1 MLSIHRTWLFHWL
14 LSLPLP
20 ASRTCLSDFLF
31 FYVLC
36 LLFVFPLP
44 GKTVSTAIVLNEQR
58 WGSTSEVLIFTFYLS
73 CDNRHTS
80 VIFPFFRIFL
90 NFPTQSLLS
99 AESGFW
105 CGVRMIVWV
114 IFPDVWFFLLDFHFV
129 LCVLTARTVV
139 VPLQVE
145 YPFCLH
151 STVYGKYVPIWIS
164 RTNV

>member
-1 MLSIHRTWLFHWL
+1 M
-14 LSLPLP
+14 P

-58 WGSTSEVLIFTFYLS
+58 WGSTSEVLIFTFYLL

-80 VIFPFFRIFL
+80 LIFPFFRIFL
-90 NFPTQSLLS
+90 NLPTQSLLS

-114 IFPDVWFFLLDFHFV
+114 IIPDVFFFFLISILYCVFLLEGPLSYLFRWSIPFV
-129 LCVLTARTVV
+129 YILLYMENMSQFESRGQMYRLMA
-139 VPLQVE
+139 
-145 YPFCLH
+145 
-151 STVYGKYVPIWIS
+151 SIS
-164 RTNV
+164 IYLIR